1 MAYRN
6 AQLRLA
12 SRDRAKKGFSI
23 AGLNKN
29 TTQHI
34 SQKTQQ
40 Q

>member
-12 SRDRAKKGFSI
+12 SRDRAKKGFSL

-29 TTQHI
+29 TTQLFN
-34 SQKTQQ
+34 QKA
-40 Q
+40 